1 MVQITD
7 KNTVECIQSAA
18 KCLGI
23 SDEDYIKH
31 LVLADCSPADDYKKR
46 I

>member
-1 MVQITD
+1 MIQITD
-7 KNTVECIQSAA
+7 KDTVEYIQSAS

-23 SDEDYIKH
+23 SEEDYIKH
-31 LVLADCSPADDYKKR
+31 LVLADCSPTDDYKKR